1 MIYLGADH
9 AGYDLKEAVK
19 KHLELRRE
27 EIKDLGTFST
37 ESVDYALIAE
47 KVGSAV
53 VTSEGALGLL
63 FCGTGIGISIAVNK
77 IHGVRAACCSDCF
90 SAKQSRIHNNAN
102 VLCLGGR
109 VVGIGLALEI
119 IDIFLDTKFSFDDR
133 HIRRIE
139 QITQLEKS
147 NIEQ

>member
-1 MIYLGADH
+1 M
-9 AGYDLKEAVK
+9 
-19 KHLELRRE
+19 
-27 EIKDLGTFST
+27 
-37 ESVDYALIAE
+37 
-47 KVGSAV
+47 
-53 VTSEGALGLL
+53 L
-63 FCGTGIGISIAVNK
+63 FCGTGIGISIAANK

-102 VLCLGGR
+102 ILCLGGR

-139 QITQLEKS
+139 QITQLEKK
-147 NIEQ
+147 QY